1 MKLSITSWSFP
12 LLTLD
17 EVGAVASAIGMEG
30 LDVGYFY
37 RSALDKSRVV
47 TEPEA
52 YGREIAA
59 KLPLPV
65 SNLYHLFG
73 ASPAERNLALPGHRT
88 ENLGDFRQVLKF
100 CKAAGSPTVFILPGL
115 INGAQTRA
123 QALNETVE
131 SLKPLVAAGQEAG
144 IDVCVEPHV
153 HSYLESPALTAEMCE
168 RVPGVKLALDYAHFA
183 VSGYRQDEIDALI
196 PWLGHAHLRQA
207 RPGALQAKME
217 QGTLNFPAMF
227 GAFKQGGFTCYV
239 ASEYVH
245 QDYFDTVHD
254 DVMSETIKMRD
265 VFRAWRQACAGD
277 D

>member
-17 EVGAVASAIGMEG
+17 EVGAVAKAIGMEG

-37 RSALDKSRVV
+37 RSALDKARLLK
-47 TEPEA
+47 EPEA

-73 ASPAERNLALPGHRT
+73 NSLADRNLALPGHRAD
-88 ENLGDFRQVLKF
+88 NLADFRQALKF
-100 CKAAGSPTVFILPGL
+100 CKAAGSPTVFILPGV
-115 INGAQTRA
+115 INGAQTRT

-131 SLKPLVAAGQEAG
+131 SLKPLVEAGQEAG
-144 IDVCVEPHV
+144 VDVCVEPHV
-153 HSYLESPALTAEMCE
+153 HSYLETPALTAEMCR

-183 VSGYRQDEIDALI
+183 VSGYRQEEIDTLI

-217 QGTLNFPAMF
+217 QGTLSFPAMF
-227 GAFKQGGFTCYV
+227 AAFKEGGFDGYV
-239 ASEYVH
+239 ACEYVH

-254 DVMSETIKMRD
+254 DVMSETVKMRD
-265 VFRAWRQACAGD
+265 LFRAWRNA
-277 D
+277 

>member
-1 MKLSITSWSFP
+1 MTMKLSITSWSFP

-17 EVGAVASAIGMEG
+17 EVGAVARAIGMEG
-30 LDVGYFY
+30 LDIGYFY
-37 RSALDKSRVV
+37 RSALDKARLLA
-47 TEPEA
+47 EPEV

-59 KLPLPV
+59 RLPLPV

-73 ASPAERNLALPGHRT
+73 SSPAERNLALPDHRA
-88 ENLGDFRQVLKF
+88 ENLADFRKVLAF
-100 CKAAGSPTVFILPGL
+100 CKAAGAPTVFILPGI

-123 QALNETVE
+123 QALNETAE
-131 SLKPLVAAGQEAG
+131 SLKPLVEAGQEAG

-153 HSYLESPALTAEMCE
+153 HSYLETPSLTAEMCT

-183 VSGYRQDEIDALI
+183 VSGYRQEEIDVLI

-227 GAFKQGGFTCYV
+227 AAFRESGFAGYV

-265 VFRAWRQACAGD
+265 LFFAWRKA
-277 D
+277 